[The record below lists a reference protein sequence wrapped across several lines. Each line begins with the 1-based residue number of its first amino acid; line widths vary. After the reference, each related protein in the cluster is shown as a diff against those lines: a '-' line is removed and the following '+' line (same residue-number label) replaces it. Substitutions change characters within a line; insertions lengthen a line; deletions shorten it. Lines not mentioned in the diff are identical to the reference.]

1 MQQTPSTTSNKTIKS
16 VRKRIDVDGL
26 TKIPD
31 QITSRMLEKERVYVQ
46 QIESLHEHMRKM
58 QKFVHTL
65 IKFNNNNSNNNNHVR
80 ISQSKIIDMPQFY
93 ILIPQRLC

>member
-1 MQQTPSTTSNKTIKS
+1 MQQMPSSASNKIMKS

-31 QITSRMLEKERVYVQ
+31 QITSRMLEKERAYVQ
-46 QIESLHEHMRKM
+46 QIESLHEHMRRM

-65 IKFNNNNSNNNNHVR
+65 IKFNNNNNNNNNHV
-80 ISQSKIIDMPQFY
+80 KIYYFFQ
-93 ILIPQRLC
+93 

>member
-1 MQQTPSTTSNKTIKS
+1 MQQTPASTSSKTIKS

-31 QITSRMLEKERVYVQ
+31 QITSRMLEKERAYVQ
-46 QIESLHEHMRKM
+46 QIESLHEHMRRM

-65 IKFNNNNSNNNNHVR
+65 IKFNHNNNNNNNNHVKILVF
-80 ISQSKIIDMPQFY
+80 ISSFTINLFV
-93 ILIPQRLC
+93 

>member
-1 MQQTPSTTSNKTIKS
+1 MKS

-31 QITSRMLEKERVYVQ
+31 PITSRMLEKERTYVQ
-46 QIESLHEHMRKM
+46 QIENLHEHMRRM

-65 IKFNNNNSNNNNHVR
+65 IKFNNNNHNNNNNHVN
-80 ISQSKIIDMPQFY
+80 ISIQSNIFLEKNSFDFI
-93 ILIPQRLC
+93 